1 MKRVFSIKVNIN
13 KGVTYEEETIFT
25 QGDNQTH
32 YLKIIFEDEINFSGK
47 TMKINFIRPNK
58 TSVFTM
64 ITNIGKINEV
74 LIPNNALNIIGNVL
88 IEIVLLE
95 GEKILTVNKLARFV
109 VTETT
114 AGSNLEMIPGN
125 ELISEMNNL
134 IVELNRLLTESKK
147 EINDFTGNKKEEIN
161 KYVAALKDEQNKGIL
176 GKSNGKFPLSS
187 ATKGNVYL
195 LEETRK
201 YYICTTAYSGTEIS
215 VPNTNFEELS
225 VFQNRNKLENLDNKW
240 LKYGKFDFRESPEV
254 IVDLS
259 NYPAEK
265 LMFLIFRHNGSS
277 NAHSLWFMSNNNETG
292 AYTTAFNMFNWNKD
306 LTVQAASLGN
316 YKTKFYLSS
325 ASNYIGDI
333 YLFFLN

>member
-13 KGVTYEEETIFT
+13 KGVTYEEEMIFT

-74 LIPNNALNIIGNVL
+74 LVPNNALNIIGDVL

-147 EINDFTGNKKEEIN
+147 EINDLTDNKKEEIN
-161 KYVAALKDEQNKGIL
+161 EYVTAKELEIDQFTEGEKVELNSHTNVKKTELDKYIADNKAAIYL
-176 GKSNGKFPLSS
+176 SN
-187 ATKGNVYL
+187 
-195 LEETRK
+195 
-201 YYICTTAYSGTEIS
+201 
-215 VPNTNFEELS
+215 S
-225 VFQNRNKLENLDNKW
+225 VFLTLVCEIGR
-240 LKYGKFDFRESPEV
+240 
-254 IVDLS
+254 
-259 NYPAEK
+259 
-265 LMFLIFRHNGSS
+265 
-277 NAHSLWFMSNNNETG
+277 AH
-292 AYTTAFNMFNWNKD
+292 
-306 LTVQAASLGN
+306 V
-316 YKTKFYLSS
+316 
-325 ASNYIGDI
+325 
-333 YLFFLN
+333 

>member
-13 KGVTYEEETIFT
+13 KGVTYEEEMIFT

-74 LIPNNALNIIGNVL
+74 LVPNNALNIIGDVL

-147 EINDFTGNKKEEIN
+147 EINDLTDNKKEEIN
-161 KYVAALKDEQNKGIL
+161 EYVTAKELEIDQFTEGEKVELN
-176 GKSNGKFPLSS
+176 SH
-187 ATKGNVYL
+187 TNV
-195 LEETRK
+195 K
-201 YYICTTAYSGTEIS
+201 K
-215 VPNTNFEELS
+215 
-225 VFQNRNKLENLDNKW
+225 NRV
-240 LKYGKFDFRESPEV
+240 R
-254 IVDLS
+254 
-259 NYPAEK
+259 
-265 LMFLIFRHNGSS
+265 
-277 NAHSLWFMSNNNETG
+277 
-292 AYTTAFNMFNWNKD
+292 
-306 LTVQAASLGN
+306 
-316 YKTKFYLSS
+316 
-325 ASNYIGDI
+325 
-333 YLFFLN
+333 

>member
-1 MKRVFSIKVNIN
+1 MKRIFEIRIN
-13 KGVTYEEETIFT
+13 LTKGISYGNEMIFT

-74 LIPNNALNIIGNVL
+74 LVPNNALNIIGDVL

-134 IVELNRLLTESKK
+134 IVELNRLLTDTDIKK
-147 EINDFTGNKKEEIN
+147 TE
-161 KYVAALKDEQNKGIL
+161 L
-176 GKSNGKFPLSS
+176 
-187 ATKGNVYL
+187 
-195 LEETRK
+195 
-201 YYICTTAYSGTEIS
+201 TT
-215 VPNTNFEELS
+215 
-225 VFQNRNKLENLDNKW
+225 
-240 LKYGKFDFRESPEV
+240 
-254 IVDLS
+254 
-259 NYPAEK
+259 
-265 LMFLIFRHNGSS
+265 
-277 NAHSLWFMSNNNETG
+277 
-292 AYTTAFNMFNWNKD
+292 YTTAKKGELDTYNADKKQELNTHTNIK
-306 LTVQAASLGN
+306 
-316 YKTKFYLSS
+316 KTELDKYIVDNRATLKGEKGDTG
-325 ASNYIGDI
+325 SNGVLVEAKGMYGFQVRDGH
-333 YLFFLN
+333 LFLVSTGEETPNFKIENGHLILIL